1 MLAYLSFIYTQTQV
15 CEQNIQYYVWK
26 SVVPEF
32 LVSDVTVISETRSL
46 LVDIS

>member
-1 MLAYLSFIYTQTQV
+1 MLSYLSFIYTQTQV